1 MGTSYEHYKQI
12 IKDLKNKVYR
22 PVYFLAGEE
31 PYFIDRITEYIASHA
46 LPEEARSFNQIILYG
61 KDTTA
66 HQIVDLSRRFPMMS
80 SHMVVIVKEAQDLP
94 SLEAFEHYFNA
105 PMKSTILVI
114 NYKYKILKKEH
125 NVRQAL
131 NNTGI
136 YFESNKLYENKIPLW
151 IENYLKSKGYSMNP
165 GVGMLLTEHLGSD
178 LNRIAGELDKLMI
191 VLPETENTVTTSH
204 IEEYIGISKE
214 YNNFELANAL
224 ARKDILK
231 SNRIVKHFGN
241 DPNNNPFTVT
251 LSAIY
256 YFFSKALVYHYLPN
270 KSRDQAARVLG
281 VHPFFLKQ
289 YETAAR
295 NYSAEKLKQIISLL
309 REYDVK
315 SKGFIPVSTE
325 EGDLLKELIYK
336 ILH

>member
-1 MGTSYEHYKQI
+1 MKVTYEQI
-12 IKDLKNKVYR
+12 MKDLKNKVYR
-22 PVYFLAGEE
+22 PVYFLAGPE
-31 PYFIDRITEYIASHA
+31 PYFIDSITEYIASYA
-46 LPEEARSFNQIILYG
+46 LPEEARSFNQMIVYG
-61 KDTTA
+61 RDTSA
-66 HQIVDLSRRFPMMS
+66 HAIVDLARRFPMMS
-80 SHMVVIVKEAQDLP
+80 SHQVVIVKEAQDLP

-105 PMKSTILVI
+105 PMKTTILVI
-114 NYKYKILKKEH
+114 NYKYKTLSNRLKVYK
-125 NVRQAL
+125 AL
-131 NNTGI
+131 EKNGI
-136 YFESNKLYENKIPLW
+136 YFESKKLYENTIPLW

-191 VLPETENTVTTSH
+191 VLPENENTVTAKH

-214 YNNFELANAL
+214 YNNFELTSAL

-241 DPNNNPFTVT
+241 HPKNYSINLT
-251 LSAIY
+251 LAAIY
-256 YFFSKALVYHYLPN
+256 FFFSKSLVYHYLSN
-270 KSRDQAARVLG
+270 KSRDEAARVLG
-281 VHPFFLKQ
+281 IHSFHMKD
-289 YETAAR
+289 YEAAAR

-309 REYDVK
+309 RECNAK
-315 SKGFIPVSTE
+315 SKGFIPVSTK

>member
-1 MGTSYEHYKQI
+1 MEMSYEQI
-12 IKDLKNKVYR
+12 MKDLKNKVYR
-22 PVYFLAGEE
+22 SVYFLAGQE
-31 PYFIDRITEYIASHA
+31 PYFIDKITEYIASHA
-46 LPEEARSFNQIILYG
+46 LPEEARSFNQMIVYG
-61 KDTTA
+61 KDTSA
-66 HQIVDLSRRFPMMS
+66 HEIVDLSRRFPMMS
-80 SHMVVIVKEAQDLP
+80 SHMVVIVREAQDLP
-94 SLEAFEHYFNA
+94 SLEAFEHYFNS

-114 NYKYKILKKEH
+114 NYKYKILSKRLK
-125 NVRQAL
+125 VYKAL
-131 NNTGI
+131 EKNGI
-136 YFESNKLYENKIPLW
+136 YFESKKLYEDKIPLW
-151 IENYLKSKGYSMNP
+151 IENYLKSKGYSMNA
-165 GVGMLLTEHLGSD
+165 GVGMMLTEHLGND

-191 VLPETENTVTTSH
+191 VLPENEKTVTASH

-214 YNNFELANAL
+214 YNNFELTNAL

-241 DPNNNPFTVT
+241 NPKNNPFIVT

-256 YFFSKALVYHYLPN
+256 FFFSKVLAYHYLPN
-270 KSRDQAARVLG
+270 KSRNQAAPALRVR
-281 VHPFFLKQ
+281 PFFMKE

-295 NYSAEKLKQIISLL
+295 NYSPEKLKQIIGML
-309 REYDVK
+309 RKYDVK